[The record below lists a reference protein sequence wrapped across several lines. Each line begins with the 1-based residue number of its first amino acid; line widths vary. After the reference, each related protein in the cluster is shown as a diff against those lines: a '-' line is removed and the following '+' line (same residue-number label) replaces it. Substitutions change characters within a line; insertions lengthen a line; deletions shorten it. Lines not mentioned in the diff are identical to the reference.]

1 MKGTRQFP
9 QCGFS
14 ATVVQ
19 ILDGL
24 LPEYTTVNVL
34 ADPAIRQGI
43 KDFSSWPTI
52 PQLYVGGEFVGG
64 CDIVRE
70 LYDSG
75 DLAATVGGEAKAIEP
90 PSITITAAAA
100 EKLTAALAESEPGDA
115 LHLSVDAGFA
125 HGLGIGPAKVTDVVV
140 EAGGLSLH
148 VDPAS
153 ARRAQGVVI
162 DYVSDGEGGFKIDN
176 PNAPAPIKDIDPAEL
191 SAKLESGEIKHLYD
205 VRSAAE
211 RAQAQIPGSQLLD
224 DAAIKDIE
232 SLDRKTPL
240 AFHCHRGGRSRR
252 MAEHFRDL
260 GFREVYNL
268 NGGIDRWSAEV
279 DSSIPRY

>member
-24 LPEYTTVNVL
+24 VPEYTTVNVL

-52 PQLYVGGEFVGG
+52 PQLYAGGEFIGG
-64 CDIVRE
+64 CDIVQE
-70 LYDSG
+70 LFASG
-75 DLAATVGGEAKAIEP
+75 DLAAKLGGTAEPVEP
-90 PSITITAAAA
+90 PTITVTPAAA
-100 EKLTAALAESEPGDA
+100 EKLKAALAEAEPGDS

-125 HGLGIGPAKVTDVVV
+125 HGLGIGPSVPTDIAV
-140 EAGGLSLH
+140 ETEGLTVH

-153 ARRAQGVVI
+153 ARRAQGIRI

-176 PNAPAPIKDIDPAEL
+176 PNAPAEIIDIDPADL
-191 SAKLESGEIKHLYD
+191 RAKLDAGEVKEFYD
-205 VRSAAE
+205 VRGTSE
-211 RAQAQIPGSQLLD
+211 RARASIPDAQPLD
-224 DAAIKDIE
+224 DATIKRLE
-232 SLDRKTPL
+232 SLDHNTPL
-240 AFHCHRGGRSRR
+240 AFHCHHGGRSRR

-268 NGGIDRWSAEV
+268 KGGIDRWSMEI
-279 DSSIPRY
+279 DTSIPRY